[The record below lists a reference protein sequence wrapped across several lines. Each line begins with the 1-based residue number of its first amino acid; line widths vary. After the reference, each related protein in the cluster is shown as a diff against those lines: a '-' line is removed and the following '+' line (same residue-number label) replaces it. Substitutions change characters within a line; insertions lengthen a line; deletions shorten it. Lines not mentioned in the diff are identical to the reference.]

1 MRKGLFCYISLKGGN
16 LMTTIKTSNLG
27 FPRIGLNREWKK
39 ALEAYWKGNTDK
51 ETFLK
56 ELDGL
61 FLSAVKTQL
70 DQHIDIVPVSDFTHY
85 DHVLDTA
92 VSFNWIPERFR
103 KDHGSR

>member
-1 MRKGLFCYISLKGGN
+1 
-16 LMTTIKTSNLG
+16 MTTIKTSNLG

-39 ALEAYWKGNTDK
+39 TLEAYWKGNTDK

-70 DQHIDIVPVSDFTHY
+70 DQHIDIVLRSLISPIMTMCLIQPSALTG
-85 DHVLDTA
+85 
-92 VSFNWIPERFR
+92 FR
-103 KDHGSR
+103 KDSAASRIPLIHTLRLPAV